1 MVMTIWESG
10 RESEL
15 LDDIIAGRKT
25 IEGRLDKGKF
35 ADYRVDDIVRLR
47 RDIRDENG
55 ELHDG
60 EPNAAHVKIVAI
72 RKYRNFLELVEQEGY
87 KNVIPAAASAKAAAD
102 EYAKYYSSDDQEKY
116 GVLAI
121 EIAPL
126 SSVESWN
133 ETYEKGG
140 DFAQLSDADV
150 AQLVGFLPSSVP
162 RTAFDIGCGTG
173 RLVRQL
179 KQEGLDTIGVD
190 LSEAAIV
197 RALAEDPGGEYTAG
211 DISAVSGTFGVI
223 TCKLVYAFI
232 EDKEQFLYEVSE
244 RLDSKGFFVLLAP
257 THDRPINSKKGIH
270 VDRLTILHQ
279 VRAQFR
285 IIYRQQT
292 KLGLLIVCCHRT
304 R

>member
-1 MVMTIWESG
+1 MSIWEFG
-10 RESEL
+10 LTDEPLGAIKART
-15 LDDIIAGRKT
+15 KT
-25 IEGRLDKGKF
+25 IEARLDTGKF
-35 ADYRVDDIVRLR
+35 ANFVPDDVVHVR
-47 RDIRDENG
+47 RDTFDASG
-55 ELHDG
+55 ATQDG
-60 EPNAAHVKIVAI
+60 ESDVMRLKVVAVRRYADFAAL
-72 RKYRNFLELVEQEGY
+72 LEAEGWEQVVPWVGSQE
-87 KNVIPAAASAKAAAD
+87 AATD
-102 EYAKYYSSDDQEKY
+102 EYAKYYSSDDQKKY

-121 EIAPL
+121 EIVPL

-162 RTAFDIGCGTG
+162 RTALDIGCGTG

-232 EDKEQFLYEVSE
+232 EDKEQFLRDVAE
-244 RLDSKGFFVLLAP
+244 RLDPKGFFVLLAP
-257 THDRPINSKKGIH
+257 THNRPINDKKGIH
-270 VDRLTILHQ
+270 VDRDTMLRQL
-279 VRAQFR
+279 REQFR
-285 IIYRQQT
+285 IVHRQQT
-292 KLGLLIVCCHRT
+292 KLGVLVVCKLR
-304 R
+304 